1 MRRFQGE
8 RIESIMNKLNLPDE
22 ERIEQSMVTKSI
34 ERAQAQVES
43 LNFEIK
49 KKCT

>member
-22 ERIEQSMVTKSI
+22 ENRAINGYKEHRKS
-34 ERAQAQVES
+34 S
-43 LNFEIK
+43 S
-49 KKCT
+49 TS